1 MTRKTI
7 SESLWN
13 HSSKHPES
21 LTVTAE
27 EQSVFRLGQD
37 GGEDD
42 EDPGDQHQERH
53 SSSMATHREL
63 PEI

>member
-7 SESLWN
+7 SDHWT
-13 HSSKHPES
+13 HSKHI
-21 LTVTAE
+21 LTVSAE
-27 EQSVFRLGQD
+27 EESVVSLGQD

-42 EDPGDQHQERH
+42 EDPGDQHQDRH

-63 PEI
+63 REF